1 MKFCKN
7 CGTELL
13 DTAAFCPKCGTAA
26 VVENAAPNQ
35 AAPTNPDATQAP
47 DYQAPN
53 YQTPNYNQAPNYQA
67 PNYSQ
72 QYQPGQNYGNQQN
85 NYYQP
90 QQQNNYYQPQQQVN
104 YYQPAQNVNNYA
116 EEPVADVPVGK
127 SVKALVFGVLSL
139 CFFYVPI
146 LGIIFANI
154 ARSTGAA
161 ILSMNPRGAARG
173 LAKAGRITGT
183 VGLPLSIVYTVII
196 GLYILMFMFMFIGLA

>member
-7 CGTELL
+7 CGNELL
-13 DTAAFCPKCGTAA
+13 DTAAFCPKCGTA
-26 VVENAAPNQ
+26 VENAAPSQ
-35 AAPTNPDATQAP
+35 ANPTPDATQTPNYQAP
-47 DYQAPN
+47 NYQAPNYQAPN
-53 YQTPNYNQAPNYQA
+53 YQTPNYNQ
-67 PNYSQ
+67 
-72 QYQPGQNYGNQQN
+72 QYQPGQSYGNQQYQNN

-90 QQQNNYYQPQQQVN
+90 SQD
-104 YYQPAQNVNNYA
+104 VNNYA

-196 GLYILMFMFMFIGLA
+196 GLYILLFMFIGLV